1 LQKFLKKSRF
11 NQLHNYHDWLIYAF
25 ARSHGFKWYVD
36 SYPGV
41 EYRQHDTNVFGANV
55 GMKAFMSRTN
65 RVLSGEGVDFSFRL
79 MKELSVQDPYIQSLF
94 PVSRMNL
101 LRLAFRAKQCRRRF
115 RDQIY
120 FFFACILLAI
130 IFPKKLC
137 TI

>member
-1 LQKFLKKSRF
+1 MQQFIKKGQF

-25 ARSHGFKWYVD
+25 ARSHNFKWYID

-55 GMKAFMSRTN
+55 GIKAFISRIKL
-65 RVLSGEGVDFSFRL
+65 VLSGEGIDFAFRL
-79 MKELSVQDPYIQSLF
+79 MKELKVQDPFIQSLF
-94 PVSRMNL
+94 PVSRFNL
-101 LRLAFRAKQCRRRF
+101 LRLALRANQCRRRA

-130 IFPKKLC
+130 IFPKK
-137 TI
+137 IHII